1 MRRGSWTRDKER
13 SESGE
18 RERMNKKDYFIFAIE
33 L

>member
-1 MRRGSWTRDKER
+1 MRGGSLTRDKER
-13 SESGE
+13 SELGK